1 MDEAQI
7 LSVAQKPHA
16 WTAFI
21 TSDTSPARLSDV
33 LDVLQA
39 HQRENDVLRARAAH
53 VMMLLGNPDSAVS
66 HLIGCTHR
74 MCKAQ
79 RLLALVQL
87 GVLTSEPRQ
96 FVIVTEHPDH
106 FGSAINPLEIEAQMR
121 LDYAMFQAHAR
132 LGSDHAARY
141 GDRAIHLSRMVDC
154 TFMTAA
160 VANVATAAE
169 IERDP
174 HGHAGRLTALA
185 LQVYQDGNLPL
196 ALDLAR
202 NARAALFRANAY
214 PDLILLAEQ
223 TQAMFPEAAAWAD
236 AARTILDPSL
246 PPPADMPTGDPLY
259 LLAAAFHHTAGAARA
274 YARLDMDE
282 AAERAAQVLAL
293 PAWPQSPQV
302 IPAEVAYRT
311 MRVLCHMYA
320 RQLREATL
328 ALRDV
333 VRDQLHHSSRA
344 AAVYVGGAALAL
356 SGAGAAYLP
365 EYPPVQA
372 YADATS
378 AIHRLP
384 YEMAHTVMGRLAI
397 VAPTAL
403 VILAAAP
410 EIPGSVSDVASS
422 VAVLTTNGL
431 RLGGRYVPEAPRKP
445 ASTLHEFAVKG
456 STLSS
461 QIRVNIHRYKT
472 ALDKSGA
479 RGVAFQW
486 EVDRVQAAL
495 ARHIPVQLTPRSA

>member
-1 MDEAQI
+1 MTEDQVLAT
-7 LSVAQKPHA
+7 AMKPHG

-21 TSDTSPARLSDV
+21 TSDTNPERLHDV
-33 LDVLQA
+33 LRILEA
-39 HQRENDVLRARAAH
+39 HQSENDVLRARAAH
-53 VMMLLGNPDSAVS
+53 VMMLLGHPERAAE

-79 RLLALVQL
+79 RLLALVQI
-87 GVLTSEPRQ
+87 GIRANEPHR
-96 FVIVTEHPDH
+96 FVTVTQHPDH

-132 LGSDHAARY
+132 LGSEHATRY
-141 GDRAIHLSRMVDC
+141 GDRTIHLSKMVDC
-154 TFMTAA
+154 SFMTAA
-160 VANVATAAE
+160 IANVATAQE

-174 HGHAGRLTALA
+174 QGHAGRLADLA
-185 LQVYQDGNLPL
+185 LQVHREGNQPL

-214 PDLILLAEQ
+214 ADLVSLADQ
-223 TQAMFPEAAAWAD
+223 IKGVFPEAQAWAD
-236 AARTILDPSL
+236 AARTVLDPTL
-246 PPPADMPTGDPLY
+246 PPPDTMPPGDPLY
-259 LLAAAFHHTAGAARA
+259 LLAASFHHTAGAARA
-274 YARLDMDE
+274 YARLEMDD
-282 AAERAAQVLAL
+282 AAEHAAQVLNL
-293 PAWPQSPQV
+293 PAWPQSAQI
-302 IPAEVAYRT
+302 IPAEVAYRC

-333 VRDQLHHSSRA
+333 VRDQLHHSSRVG
-344 AAVYVGGAALAL
+344 AVYVGGTALAL
-356 SGAGAAYLP
+356 AGAGAAYLS

-384 YEMAHTVMGRLAI
+384 YELAHTVMGRLA
-397 VAPTAL
+397 VVTPTAL

-410 EIPGSVSDVASS
+410 EIPSSVSDVANS
-422 VAVLTTNGL
+422 VAVLAHNGL
-431 RLGGRYVPEAPRKP
+431 RLGGRFVPEAPRKP
-445 ASTLHEFAVKG
+445 AASLHEFAQVG
-456 STLSS
+456 SSVHPN
-461 QIRVNIHRYKT
+461 IRVNIYRYKA

-486 EVDRVQAAL
+486 EVDRIASAL